1 MTSHKVDN
9 NKIAKNTIFLYFRMV
24 LILAISFYTSRVVLN
39 ALGENDFGTYN
50 VVGGLVVI
58 LSFLNSAMMGA
69 TQRYLNYE
77 LGTKN
82 DQRLKN
88 VFWTSLRIHFWIAGV
103 VLLLA
108 ETVGLWFLNRYMN
121 IDSNTIFAA
130 NVVYQ
135 CSVVSFLFTVITVPH
150 DAAIIAHERMGVFAY
165 ISIVEAI
172 LKLASA
178 LLLLVVPS
186 RLLIYYA
193 VFMLITS
200 VVPRIMIYQ
209 YSARHFVECRHSA
222 DIEYSRPLSREL
234 LSFSGWSTFGTLGY
248 ILHTQGIAIIINLFF
263 STLVNAAQGIS
274 TQVNTLVRGFSDNFL
289 QAMKPQVIQTYAAGE
304 LEQMHN
310 LIIRGCRL
318 AIFLTAFF
326 AIPIFIECEPLLTL
340 WLKNVPDYTVVFV
353 RIVLLISLLDSF
365 SPILATAQ
373 GATGKIKVYQVTL
386 TTIGMIHLPLAALF
400 FWLKYPPQSAFYVYL
415 VITIVLQVVRLTFVC
430 HSVKLSYRKVF
441 TQVILRSTAVIIF
454 ASIIPF
460 LIRYY
465 NEPSI
470 LSTLMVLTAC
480 VVANALTFCFIG
492 LTRDER
498 FIVFSAVGNKIQ
510 KFRNNLYVR
519 K

>member
-9 NKIAKNTIFLYFRMV
+9 KKIAKNTVFLYFRMV
-24 LILAISFYTSRVVLN
+24 LILAISFYTSRVVLI

-103 VLLLA
+103 VLVLA

-135 CSVVSFLFTVITVPH
+135 SSVASFLFTVVTVPH
-150 DAAIIAHERMGVFAY
+150 NAAIIAHERMGVFAY
-165 ISIVEAI
+165 ISIVEAV

-186 RLLIYYA
+186 HLLIYYA
-193 VFMLITS
+193 VFMMITS

-209 YSARHFVECRHSA
+209 HSVRHFAECRHST
-222 DIEYSRPLSREL
+222 DIEYSRPLTHEL
-234 LSFSGWSTFGTLGY
+234 LSFSGWSAFGTLGY

-263 STLVNAAQGIS
+263 STIVNAAQGIS

-304 LEQMHN
+304 LEQMHK

-326 AIPIFIECEPLLTL
+326 AIPIFIECGSLLTL
-340 WLKNVPDYTVVFV
+340 WLKNVPEYTVIFV

-365 SPILATAQ
+365 SPILAAAQ

-386 TTIGMIHLPLAALF
+386 TTIGMFHLPFAAFF

-415 VITIVLQVVRLTFVC
+415 VITIVLQVVRFGFVC
-430 HSVKLSYRKVF
+430 HSVKLSRRKVF
-441 TQVILRSTAVIIF
+441 IQVILRSTAIIVL
-454 ASIIPF
+454 ASILPA
-460 LIRYY
+460 LIRYF
-465 NEPSI
+465 NEPSL
-470 LSTLMVLTAC
+470 LSTLIVLIASITSTA
-480 VVANALTFCFIG
+480 ATFCFVG
-492 LTRDER
+492 LTKDER
-498 FIVFSAVGNKIQ
+498 QIVFTAVGNKIQ
-510 KFRNNLYVR
+510 KFR